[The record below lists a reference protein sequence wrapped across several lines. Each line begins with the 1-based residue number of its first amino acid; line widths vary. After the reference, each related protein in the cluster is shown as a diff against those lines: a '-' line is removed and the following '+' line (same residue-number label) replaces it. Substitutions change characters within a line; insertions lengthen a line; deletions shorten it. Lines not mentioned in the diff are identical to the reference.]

1 MSSKK
6 PEPTVPHAGGPHG
19 GGPKFAKPKDGK
31 KTFLRLLSFFKP
43 YLLILIVVA
52 VCIIIAAEANV
63 LGTAQLQTLIDDHIT
78 PMVKYGSTPEL
89 WAGFV
94 KGVLK
99 MLAIYLVGVVCMF
112 VYARLMVNVSTGVLN
127 DIRKQMFSKL
137 QKLPIKYFD
146 RHTHGEIMSLYTND
160 TDSMREMVSQSIPQ
174 ILNSLVRVVSVL
186 VMMIVLSPM
195 LTLVALFML
204 AVIILAAKVVGKHS
218 SAYFKKRQAALAKA
232 NGYIEEMTEG
242 QKVVKV
248 FCRERNVESEF
259 GEIND
264 NLRKAEA
271 GANAWA
277 SALMPLMGNL
287 GYIHY
292 TITAIIGTLMVIAAV
307 KGNTAAFL
315 TLTAGELIT
324 FLQYTRN
331 FAQPITTLS
340 QQFNSI
346 LSALAG
352 AERIFNMLD
361 EKPEEDEGRV
371 KLVNA
376 KFSEDG
382 SLIEC
387 PEHTG
392 VWAWKKPAWCE
403 AVQNEDGTMGSFE
416 HPEELIRVRG
426 DVRFKDVTFSYD
438 GKKTVLDDIN
448 LYAEPG
454 QKIAFVGSTGAGK
467 TTITNLL
474 NRFYDIQE
482 GEITYDGIE
491 LTDIC
496 KDDLRRSLA
505 MVLQD
510 THLFTG
516 TVRDNIRYGKAD
528 ATDEEIV
535 EAAKLANAH
544 FFISHLPKGYD
555 TMIENDG
562 ENLSQGQ
569 RQLLAIARAAV
580 ADPPVIVLDEATS
593 SIDTRTEAL
602 IEKGMDKLM
611 QGRTVF
617 VIAHRL
623 STVRNSDA
631 IMVLENGRIIERG
644 SHDDLIRFG
653 GRYYRLYTGAFELS

>member
-6 PEPTVPHAGGPHG
+6 SSTVKAHGPHG
-19 GGPKFAKPKDGK
+19 GNAKFAKPKNSK
-31 KTFLRLLSFFKP
+31 KTFRRLIGYFKP
-43 YLLILIVVA
+43 YLLTIIIVA
-52 VCIIIAAEANV
+52 ICIIVAAEANV
-63 LGTAQLQTLIDDHIT
+63 YGTAQIETLVDSHIT
-78 PMVKYGSTPEL
+78 PMLKNGLTPEA

-94 KGVLK
+94 KAIAK
-99 MLAIYLVGVVCMF
+99 MAIVYLIGIVCMY
-112 VYARLMVNVSTGVLN
+112 VNARLMVNVSTGILN
-127 DIRKQMFSKL
+127 DIRKQMFVKM
-137 QKLPIKYFD
+137 QKLPIRYFD
-146 RHTHGEIMSLYTND
+146 KHTHGEIMSRYTND

-174 ILNSLVRVVSVL
+174 ILNSGFRVISVL
-186 VMMIVLSPM
+186 VMMIILSPT
-195 LTLVALFML
+195 LTLVAFIML
-204 AVIILAAKVVGKHS
+204 ALMLIAVKAIGKRS
-218 SAYFKKRQAALAKA
+218 SAFYKTRQAALGKA

-242 QKVVKV
+242 QKVIKV
-248 FCRERNVESEF
+248 FCREANVEREF

-271 GANAWA
+271 GANTWA
-277 SALMPLMGNL
+277 SILMPLMGNL
-287 GYIHY
+287 SYIHY
-292 TITAIIGTLMVIAAV
+292 TVTAVLGTFMIIAAAS
-307 KGNTAAFL
+307 GNYSALL
-315 TLTAGELIT
+315 TLTAGQLIT

-331 FAQPITTLS
+331 FAQPITMLS

-352 AERIFNMLD
+352 AERIFDMLD
-361 EKPEEDEGRV
+361 EEPEADNGNV
-371 KLVNA
+371 MLVNA
-376 KFSEDG
+376 KLNSDGSLTECVERTHIWAWKRPEWVEAIQREDG
-382 SLIEC
+382 SFDSLV
-387 PEHTG
+387 H
-392 VWAWKKPAWCE
+392 PA
-403 AVQNEDGTMGSFE
+403 
-416 HPEELIRVRG
+416 ELIRVRG
-426 DVRFKDVTFSYD
+426 DVRFKDVSFSYD
-438 GKKTVLDDIN
+438 GEKIVLDNIS
-448 LYAEPG
+448 LYAKPG

-482 GEITYDGIE
+482 GEITYDGIA
-491 LTDIC
+491 LTDIK

-516 TVRDNIRYGKAD
+516 TVLENIRYGNSD
-528 ATDEEIV
+528 ASEEEIIH
-535 EAAKLANAH
+535 AAKLANADS
-544 FFISHLPKGYD
+544 FIRHLPKGYD

-602 IEKGMDKLM
+602 IEKGMDELM

-623 STVRNSDA
+623 STVRNSNA
-631 IMVLENGRIIERG
+631 IMVLEHGRIIERG
-644 SHDDLIRFG
+644 NHDDLMHTK
-653 GRYYRLYTGAFELS
+653 GRYYQLYTGAFELS